1 MKLREKA
8 KKIVLSKAFSTFI
21 LVVVLIN
28 SIVLGLQTSPAINE
42 ATGNLFIVVDKIC
55 LYIFILEAIFKIAV
69 LRRKYF
75 LRGWNWFDFIIVLG
89 SVLADF
95 VYLSS
100 FRVLRVIRVFRAL
113 KFISGIKH
121 LQIIVTAIGHSL
133 PSIMWT
139 TFLMSLIYYIFS
151 VMGTMLFAE
160 HFPDWFGSIP
170 KTMYTLFQVMT
181 LDGWSMEI
189 VRPVMEEYPYAWL
202 YFIPFVIISAFI
214 ILNIVVGIVVNSI
227 SKVTVKL
234 DSSKKKNET
243 DEQKIYNQIKN
254 MRKLLDNLEL
264 ELSKMKH
271 E

>member
-1 MKLREKA
+1 
-8 KKIVLSKAFSTFI
+8 
-21 LVVVLIN
+21 
-28 SIVLGLQTSPAINE
+28 
-42 ATGNLFIVVDKIC
+42 
-55 LYIFILEAIFKIAV
+55 
-69 LRRKYF
+69 
-75 LRGWNWFDFIIVLG
+75 
-89 SVLADF
+89 
-95 VYLSS
+95 
-100 FRVLRVIRVFRAL
+100 
-113 KFISGIKH
+113 
-121 LQIIVTAIGHSL
+121 
-133 PSIMWT
+133 
-139 TFLMSLIYYIFS
+139 
-151 VMGTMLFAE
+151 MGTMLFAE